1 MVCFAAMDVDPVSRD
16 RPNNKDF
23 TKIMANLTLKQKIKP
38 VGQMVHGKILGNI

>member
-1 MVCFAAMDVDPVSRD
+1 MIRD

-38 VGQMVHGKILGNI
+38 VGQMVHGKILGNIQLCMPMELS